1 MKDNLNDIVIME
13 SEPIPNKTPTDVRNY
28 FIGRNTEKDLAD
40 AFVIVSN
47 KFWWVEDNEYDYEEG
62 TPEHRAACAITDEW
76 GALIDEYEERI
87 FAILRGEG
95 VKIPESG
102 RIKVLE
108 PFMKRNGYIDGNG
121 WWIKDKKS
129 G

>member
-62 TPEHRAACAITDEW
+62 TPEHIAACAITDEW
-76 GALIDEYEERI
+76 GALMDEY
-87 FAILRGEG
+87 
-95 VKIPESG
+95 K
-102 RIKVLE
+102 
-108 PFMKRNGYIDGNG
+108 
-121 WWIKDKKS
+121 
-129 G
+129 